1 MAVARYEIR
10 VKGRMSG
17 SLQSAF
23 PDLTTQIEPVETVL
37 TGDFDD
43 QSALYGVLLQ
53 IEGLGLELVEVR
65 HVARGRGRRDRPPG
79 YDGRQLHSG
88 QPLFGQLRAGQ
99 LFRGVSAPG
108 PPPPR
113 RGAG

>member
-65 HVARGRGRRDRPPG
+65 HVAQGAAAVSDRPDPARDNASGNSSSGNSPPG
-79 YDGRQLHSG
+79 NS
-88 QPLFGQLRAGQ
+88 
-99 LFRGVSAPG
+99 SEE
-108 PPPPR
+108 
-113 RGAG
+113 

>member
-1 MAVARYEIR
+1 VARYEIR

-37 TGDFDD
+37 SGTFDD
-43 QSALYGVLLQ
+43 QAALYGVLLQ

-65 HVARGRGRRDRPPG
+65 HVADGAFATEAPDSKPQGRS
-79 YDGRQLHSG
+79 QE
-88 QPLFGQLRAGQ
+88 
-99 LFRGVSAPG
+99 
-108 PPPPR
+108 
-113 RGAG
+113 

>member
-1 MAVARYEIR
+1 
-10 VKGRMSG
+10 MSG

-23 PDLTTQIEPVETVL
+23 PGLTSQIEPVETVL

-65 HVARGRGRRDRPPG
+65 HVAQGAAVTRDGADPTPGNPERGNSS
-79 YDGRQLHSG
+79 QE
-88 QPLFGQLRAGQ
+88 
-99 LFRGVSAPG
+99 
-108 PPPPR
+108 
-113 RGAG
+113 